1 MTRKKNVEE
10 GMWKKKFV
18 VVKGVNYALFTPSL
32 LLVESIVNV
41 KKSLLPGLF
50 RTIKD
55 VANLP
60 FKRY

>member
-1 MTRKKNVEE
+1 MYLLKE
-10 GMWKKKFV
+10 GKKKKFV
-18 VVKGVNYALFTPSL
+18 VAKGVNYYILTPSL